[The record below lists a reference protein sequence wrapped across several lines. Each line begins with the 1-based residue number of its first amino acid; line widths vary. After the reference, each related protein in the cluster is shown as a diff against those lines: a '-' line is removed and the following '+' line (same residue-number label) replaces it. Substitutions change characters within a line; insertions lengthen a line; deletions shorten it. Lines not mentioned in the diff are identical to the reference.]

1 MKAYQ
6 LKSSD
11 IDLIIDRCGI
21 LNADEKLE
29 VFGFGQEADLTLH
42 IQKDVDYCRETDEF
56 NLVTCSTYR
65 NGKAVDDTGD
75 VHVTD
80 GSLYRELERIYL
92 NDFRKSFV

>member
-6 LKSSD
+6 LKSPD
-11 IDLIIDRCGI
+11 IDLIIDHCEI

-29 VFGFGQEADLTLH
+29 VLGFGQEADLTLH
-42 IQKDVDYCRETDEF
+42 IQKDTDYCRKTDEF

-65 NGKAVDDTGD
+65 NGKSVDDTSD

-80 GSLYRELERIYL
+80 GSLNRELDRIYH
-92 NDFRKSFV
+92 NHFKRCFI

>member
-1 MKAYQ
+1 MRINQ
-6 LKSSD
+6 VKSPD
-11 IDLIIDRCGI
+11 IESIIDHCKI

-29 VFGFGQEADLTLH
+29 VLKFGQEADLTLH
-42 IQKDVDYCRETDEF
+42 IQKDPDYCRETDKF

-80 GSLYRELERIYL
+80 DSLYRELDRIYH
-92 NDFRKSFV
+92 NEFRKCFI

>member
-1 MKAYQ
+1 MKAHQ

-11 IDLIIDRCGI
+11 IDLIIGRCEI

-42 IQKDVDYCRETDEF
+42 IQKDTDYCRKTEEF
-56 NLVTCSTYR
+56 NLITCSTYR
-65 NGKAVDDTGD
+65 NGKSVDDTGD

-80 GSLYRELERIYL
+80 GSLYRELDRIYH
-92 NDFRKSFV
+92 NDFRKCFI